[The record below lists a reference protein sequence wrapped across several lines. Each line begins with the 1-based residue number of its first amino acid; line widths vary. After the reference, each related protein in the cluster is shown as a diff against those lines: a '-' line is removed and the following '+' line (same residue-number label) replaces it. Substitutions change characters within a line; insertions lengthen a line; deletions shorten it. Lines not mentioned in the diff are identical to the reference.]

1 MPRLSLAVA
10 LGVGVGGALVDV
22 SSYAR
27 LTDGLSYRW
36 GRTDAFY
43 GVEPGTF
50 SFTLDNSDGR
60 FTPENPSSPLAT
72 TLTEGMSACVQ
83 VGSRLTAG
91 VVRSIEP
98 EFPSGEAA
106 WSRVR
111 VTCDD
116 MFGQLSRQRLTN
128 PLDDITS
135 SAGVFA
141 LWKFADAETS
151 ASAVDSGPLSLPPI
165 SRFTLSVP
173 PVVFGDEAMPW
184 GVEPQARTG
193 ATPFAPV
200 QPMYQVDVA
209 GRSFDYLPD
218 TAGAYGFWFTLNVP
232 STSGGAAFQLS
243 TLIGPSLLAAANFN
257 LGLTGDAD
265 RMAIGAGVSL
275 SPRMELGTPYY
286 FSVDSVVDATNIVY
300 TYYMDGVSF
309 GTESVAHG
317 GSVSNADLSL
327 SRLTIRT
334 ADFSAVTDY
343 VFSRLSHTQVR
354 AAEERA
360 KNAVTLGGWFDTI
373 QSATRSSAT
382 FDTFPEFWESST
394 DYIPGDGGSALDLLN
409 VAVETEQGYAYA
421 VTTGTLTAPAEKVV
435 IRRRERPTT
444 VTESFNV
451 EDELQG
457 APTFIRDITNLVSTV
472 RVDSTTGSRQTVT
485 DSTLTARAGN
495 ASDTVELPLTRA
507 FDMRA
512 WAQDRINR
520 GGNTKMQ
527 IASVVVD
534 AMTTP
539 TDRSADLLA
548 LVPGDRVQFTNL
560 PSTQLGFD
568 TWDGWYLGA
577 SETHNL
583 VEHSF
588 ALYFQ
593 PVLPAVA
600 KYDTATY
607 MASGELVLNGAINAA
622 VTSISV
628 ESTGALL
635 STTAVPYVMQVDDE
649 QMTVTAVSG
658 ASSPQTVTVTRGA
671 NGTTA
676 ASHSSAAVLV
686 GPVPESIYAF

>member
-1 MPRLSLAVA
+1 MPRLDLAVA

-60 FTPENPSSPLAT
+60 FTPENPSSPLDT
-72 TLTEGMSACVQ
+72 TLTEGMAACVQ

-116 MFGQLSRQRLTN
+116 VFGRLSREQSTN
-128 PLDDITS
+128 PLDDVVTN
-135 SAGVFA
+135 AGLFA
-141 LWKFADAETS
+141 LWKFADDATS
-151 ASAVDSGPLSLPPI
+151 SGAVDSGPFSLPAI
-165 SRFTLSVP
+165 SRHDSSVP
-173 PVVFGDEAMPW
+173 PVSFGANALVW
-184 GVEPQARTG
+184 GSETQAQTG
-193 ATPFAPV
+193 ATPYAPIA
-200 QPMYQVDVA
+200 PMYGLLDV
-209 GRSFDYLPD
+209 GQTFDYLPD
-218 TAGAYGFWFTLNVP
+218 TAGAYGFWFTLNTP
-232 STSGGAAFQLS
+232 STSGGSAFS
-243 TLIGPSLLAAANFN
+243 FDINSGAGTGPDFQ
-257 LGLTGDAD
+257 LGLTGN
-265 RMAIGAGVSL
+265 
-275 SPRMELGTPYY
+275 PTRMESAARTLFAPAMTLGVPYY
-286 FSVDSVVDATNIVY
+286 FSVTAEVDATNVVY
-300 TYYMDGVSF
+300 TYYMDGVSY
-309 GTESVAHG
+309 GSQSVAHAG
-317 GSVSNADLSL
+317 AVSAADLSL
-327 SRLTIRT
+327 KRITMRT
-334 ADFSAVTDY
+334 ADVSAVTDY
-343 VFSRLSHTQVR
+343 VFSRLSHTRVR
-354 AAEERA
+354 AAEERL
-360 KNAVTLGGWFDTI
+360 KNAVTLSGWFYAI
-373 QSATRSSAT
+373 ESATLSAAT
-382 FDTFPEFWESST
+382 FDTFPDVWESST
-394 DYIPGDGGSALDLLN
+394 DYISTDVGSALDLLN
-409 VAVETEQGYAYA
+409 LALETEQGYAYA
-421 VTTGTLTAPAEKVV
+421 VTTGTLTSPTEKVV

-457 APTFIRDITNLVSTV
+457 APAFIRDITNLVATV

-485 DSTLTARAGN
+485 DSTLTARVGN

-527 IASVVVD
+527 IQSVVVD

-568 TWDGWYLGA
+568 TWDGWFLGA

-607 MASGELVLNGAINAA
+607 MASGELKLNGAINAA

-658 ASSPQTVTVTRGA
+658 ASSPQTVTVTRAA

-676 ASHSSAAVLV
+676 ATHADNAVLV
-686 GPVPESIYAF
+686 GPIPESIYAF